1 MGFDSFSMAYTMGT
15 ALSRALD
22 DHGEVSALVHG
33 EWLTGVVVI
42 SDGHV
47 LVLDG
52 DAEHSIVKVDQIGAV
67 RIHSPVPVRAGMEN
81 GHPDLREPIQMPGPC
96 MTPTA

>member
-1 MGFDSFSMAYTMGT
+1 MGFDSFSMVYTMGT

-22 DHGEVSALVHG
+22 DHGEVSVLVHG
-33 EWLTGVVVI
+33 KWLTGMVVI

-52 DAEHSIVKVDQIGAV
+52 DDEHSIVKVDQIGAV
-67 RIHSPVPVRAGMEN
+67 RIHSRVPVRTGIEN
-81 GHPDLREPIQMPGPC
+81 GHPDFREPIPMPGPR
-96 MTPTA
+96 MVPTA